1 MQNERR
7 LVLPSLYIQGKGA
20 LYYLGQKARPLGTKA
35 YVIGGRTALSVTRDR
50 IRRSLEANGIEIV
63 MLKDDVKDCTHATID
78 RLVTAGRKVEPHFV
92 VGVGGGRAI
101 DTAKAVAWKLGLPYV
116 SVGTQCATNADGS
129 VESVVYTDDHRFL
142 ETLMAPTNPAV
153 VIVDTDVIAKAPVKY
168 LVWGMGDALS
178 TKFEAE
184 AVAKTMRKKK
194 GGPVPTTTALA
205 LADATYE
212 TLMTHGRK
220 AVRDLK
226 NGVHSEDVDEVIEA
240 VKLSSAIAFENTGCA
255 LAHAIHNGL
264 TKTGQVRGEHGEIVA
279 YGTIIQAV
287 YEGRPDEEVRRIIEW
302 CEGVGLPT
310 KLRMIGDPSKAM
322 LRKAVEYACTKDEN
336 SNSMPERP
344 RPADVMK
351 AIERVERGF

>member
-1 MQNERR
+1 MKRQRK
-7 LVLPSLYIQGKGA
+7 LVAPSLYIQGKGA
-20 LYYLGQKARPLGTKA
+20 IYYLGQRARPLGTKA
-35 YVIGGRTALSVTRDR
+35 FIIGGRTALAVTGER
-50 IRRSLEANGIEIV
+50 IRKSLESNGIEIV
-63 MLKDDVKDCTHATID
+63 ALRDDVKDCTHAKID
-78 RLVTAGRKVEPHFV
+78 QLVELGKKASPHFV

-101 DTAKAVAWKLGLPYV
+101 DTAKAVAWNIGVPFI
-116 SVGTQCATNADGS
+116 SVGTQCATNADAS
-129 VESVVYTDDHRFL
+129 AESVVYTDDHKFL
-142 ETLMAPTNPAV
+142 ETLIAPSNPAV

-184 AVAKTMRKKK
+184 AVAKTLAKNKD
-194 GGPVPTTTALA
+194 GPVPATAALA
-205 LADATYE
+205 MANATYDA
-212 TLMTHGRK
+212 LMRHGEK

-226 NGVHSEDVDEVIEA
+226 NKVHSEEVDEVIEA

-264 TKTGQVRGEHGEIVA
+264 TRTGQVRGEHGEIVA
-279 YGTIIQAV
+279 YGTIIQAA
-287 YEGRPDEEVRRIIEW
+287 YEGRPHEEVRKIIEW

-310 KLRMIGDPSKAM
+310 KLKMIGDPSKVM
-322 LRKAVEYACTKDEN
+322 LKKAIEYACKKDEN

-351 AIERVERGF
+351 VIDKVERGF